1 MALCALTDRTAL
13 LSVQKDFLAQTG
25 DPTESGSGGE
35 SVWAKLPAS
44 SPAASTSRYF
54 VPERKSSLKHKAK
67 GTVSLACTALSK
79 DEDADKVAGSQ
90 FFITLGSDLDYLDG
104 QHAPFGQVVEGQEPG
119 GTLDKINSAF
129 TDESGRPLQDIRIRH
144 IEILG
149 ELKSLRGSSVSG
161 SDVDVRSQMTRSQ
174 TRKAL

>member
-1 MALCALTDRTAL
+1 M
-13 LSVQKDFLAQTG
+13 QKDFLAQTG

-35 SVWAKLPAS
+35 SVWARLPAS

-54 VPERKSSLKHKAK
+54 VPERKPALKHKAK

-79 DEDADKVAGSQ
+79 EEDADKVAGSQ

-104 QHAPFGQVVEGQEPG
+104 QHAPFGQVVEGHEPG
-119 GTLDKINSAF
+119 GTLDKINNAF

-149 ELKSLRGSSVSG
+149 ESGAAENFFTKESHQKS
-161 SDVDVRSQMTRSQ
+161 RSQMTLSL
-174 TRKAL
+174 TRKAS